1 VCSKVLK
8 LSETIDDMVAYTR
21 VNDSILL
28 TILNSTDPQLDEA
41 RQILENIERRRL
53 YRFIGQTNPKPGRED
68 VLV

>member
-1 VCSKVLK
+1 MCSKVLK